1 MIKKIPYILLM
12 LSGLAY
18 AEGGFYTGIGLGYAG
33 LDNTAQSNQIIGSG
47 NSSSSVTSNAFATNI
62 YFGYD
67 FNHYIG
73 VQEEYDVA
81 YNSNVGNSY
90 SANQQVFGTDIL
102 FHLPFSL
109 FSNDLAGLDVFAKGG
124 LGYEVFQFSGSNGCP
139 NCVDPAHQGG
149 SFVPMY
155 GAGVEYGFT
164 NVGYRLEWDGIGSIT
179 NNNQGMSQV
188 AMSSNMYLLSIM
200 YHF

>member
-1 MIKKIPYILLM
+1 MLKKISFLILVLANA
-12 LSGLAY
+12 AY
-18 AEGGFYTGIGLGYAG
+18 AEGGFYTGIGVGYASLG
-33 LDNTAQSNQIIGSG
+33 NTAQNNQIIGSG
-47 NSSSSVTSNAFATNI
+47 NSSSSATGNAFATNM

-81 YNSNVGNSY
+81 YNANVGNSY
-90 SANQQVFGTDIL
+90 SANQQVFGTNVL

-109 FSNDLAGLDVFAKGG
+109 FSNELSGLDVFAKGG
-124 LGYEVFQFSGSNGCP
+124 FGYEVYQFTGNSACAGCV
-139 NCVDPAHQGG
+139 NPANQGG

-155 GAGVEYGFT
+155 GAGIEYGFT
-164 NVGYRLEWDGIGSIT
+164 NVGYRLEWDGIGSAMNT
-179 NNNQGMSQV
+179 NQGINQV